1 MLLRHVALQH
11 ASGEEAPHRAQETLT
26 ENSMVGQPQQAVTP
40 QAATSNEPM
49 IELSGVN
56 KWYGQFHVLKDI
68 NLTVYPGERI
78 VICGPSGSGKS
89 TMIRCINRLEEH
101 QKGRIMVDGVELTR
115 DLKKIEQVRR
125 EVGMVFQHFNLFPHL
140 TVLENLTLAPIWVRK
155 IPKKEAEET
164 AMTYLN
170 RVKIPEQ
177 ANKYPGQLSGGQQ
190 QRVAIARS
198 LCMNPKV
205 MLFDEPTS
213 ALDPEMIKEV
223 LDVMIE
229 LARSGMTMICV
240 THEMGFAR
248 TVANRVIFMDR
259 GEIIEQNEPEEFFDN
274 PKSERTKLFLSQI
287 LAH

>member
-1 MLLRHVALQH
+1 MRGSSKPGSPPATGTEGDGMAQQTAANPGLKPAPLKTDVAVDL
-11 ASGEEAPHRAQETLT
+11 
-26 ENSMVGQPQQAVTP
+26 
-40 QAATSNEPM
+40 
-49 IELSGVN
+49 IGVH
-56 KWYGQFHVLKDI
+56 KWYGDFHVLRDI
-68 NLTVYPGERI
+68 NLRVTKSERI

-101 QKGRIMVDGVELTR
+101 QQGRIVVDGIELAN
-115 DLKKIEQVRR
+115 DLKKIDEVRR
-125 EVGMVFQHFNLFPHL
+125 DVGMVFQHFNLFPHL

-155 IPKKEAEET
+155 MPRAQAEEA
-164 AMTYLN
+164 AMLYLT

-177 ANKYPGQLSGGQQ
+177 AKKYPGQLSGGQQ

-223 LDVMIE
+223 LETMVS
-229 LARSGMTMICV
+229 LAQDGMTMLCV

-248 TVANRVIFMDR
+248 QVANRVIFMDA
-259 GEIIEQNEPEEFFDN
+259 GQIIESNTPEEFFAN
-274 PKSERTKLFLSQI
+274 PQHPRSKLFLSQI
-287 LAH
+287 LR